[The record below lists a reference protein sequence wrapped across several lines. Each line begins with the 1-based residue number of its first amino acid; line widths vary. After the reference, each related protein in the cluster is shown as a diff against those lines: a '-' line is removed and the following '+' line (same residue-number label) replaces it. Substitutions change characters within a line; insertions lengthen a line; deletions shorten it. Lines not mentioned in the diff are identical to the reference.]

1 MNSPIFE
8 NPNRLAQAHHADLRR
23 KNNLHISAK
32 AQPKRKSGRPL
43 LNGLGNILIALG
55 ASLKNNGDGSDDCL

>member
-8 NPNRLAQAHHADLRR
+8 NPKRLAQAHHSDLRR
-23 KNNLHISAK
+23 KNALPAYVQ
-32 AQPKRKSGRPL
+32 AQPKRRSGRPL

-55 ASLKNNGDGSDDCL
+55 ASLKNNGERSDDHS